1 MKPALLIFFS
11 LAVLIGCVSCSKE
24 VKGLKEEMKI
34 LKEENSFLK
43 AENIVLKKE
52 LDEVYKKLEEKEKT
66 GQAAKAK
73 TESGDPEKAKPAAKP
88 EPKQDPKPKS
98 VDVKPKIGD
107 NKKPR

>member
-1 MKPALLIFFS
+1 MKSILLAILS
-11 LAVLIGCVSCSKE
+11 CVVLIGSISCGKE

-52 LDEVYKKLEEKEKT
+52 LDEVYKKLEEREKARDALKT
-66 GQAAKAK
+66 K
-73 TESGDPEKAKPAAKP
+73 TEISDPEKVKPAAAKP
-88 EPKQDPKPKS
+88 ESKPKNG
-98 VDVKPKIGD
+98 DNKVKNGD